1 MGHSAADKEME
12 KEILLND
19 MLVQVGLIQKRFQS
33 EGEDEEKRWMMAQ
46 TNDHEVIQFLKESTI
61 IMLHVVDA
69 IGEMQP
75 VNGIAISKHF
85 GIPRGSISKLTRR
98 LLEQEV
104 IQSESLPDNK
114 KEVWFT
120 LTPLGQRIYDIH
132 NRLHAHIGQNVRK
145 FLGKYNVEQM
155 KFLVQCMK
163 DTVQTSWVGDE
174 VEQQEAEAPQETSA
188 MGEVLGLLQQ
198 LDDRQLKK
206 AKEIIQI
213 AFLE

>member
-1 MGHSAADKEME
+1 MEHSAAQ
-12 KEILLND
+12 KEILLNE

-46 TNDHEVIQFLKESTI
+46 TSDPKAVEFLKEATTVI
-61 IMLHVVDA
+61 LHVVDA

-104 IQSESLPDNK
+104 IHSQSLPDNK
-114 KEVWFT
+114 KEVWFS
-120 LTPLGQRIYDIH
+120 LTPLGQTIFEVH
-132 NRLHAHIGQNVRK
+132 KQLHAHMEQHIRR

-155 KFLVQCMK
+155 QFLVQCMK
-163 DTVQTSWVGDE
+163 DTVQTSWVAE
-174 VEQQEAEAPQETSA
+174 EPVQQEESPQEATA
-188 MGEVLGLLQQ
+188 MGDMLELLQQ
-198 LDDRQLKK
+198 LDDSQLKK
-206 AKEIIQI
+206 AKELIRI
-213 AFLE
+213 AFVD